1 MQEIWVRLLGQEDPL
16 EKKMATHSSI
26 LAWSIPCTE
35 EPGGLQSSGSQES
48 DKTKRLNHQLN
59 NHQYSAWNA
68 ARTADGYSEPGREPT
83 CCLAAKTSA
92 QSWGQAAPALPA
104 PAAHIP
110 LTLADRQVQVEEG
123 QHGQVLR
130 IHTVLGEARHLLQL
144 LHVLRGERCAVTV
157 PCHTGK
163 QVYAGE

>member
-59 NHQYSAWNA
+59 NHQYGAWNA

-110 LTLADRQVQVEEG
+110 LTLADILSLSANFCYSRQFNLVDFSISFSSKNQ
-123 QHGQVLR
+123 
-130 IHTVLGEARHLLQL
+130 ARSEHLCLHLLIFIT
-144 LHVLRGERCAVTV
+144 AFT
-157 PCHTGK
+157 T
-163 QVYAGE
+163 

>member
-1 MQEIWVRLLGQEDPL
+1 
-16 EKKMATHSSI
+16 MATHSSI
-26 LAWSIPCTE
+26 LAWRIPCTE
-35 EPGGLQSSGSQES
+35 EPGGLQSTGLQES
-48 DKTKRLNHQLN
+48 YTTKRLNHQLN
-59 NHQYSAWNA
+59 DHQYGAWNA

-92 QSWGQAAPALPA
+92 QSQGQAVPALPA

-110 LTLADRQVQVEEG
+110 LTPADRQVQVEEG
-123 QHGQVLR
+123 QHSQALR

-144 LHVLRGERCAVTV
+144 LHVLRGERCTVTV

-163 QVYAGE
+163 QAYAGG